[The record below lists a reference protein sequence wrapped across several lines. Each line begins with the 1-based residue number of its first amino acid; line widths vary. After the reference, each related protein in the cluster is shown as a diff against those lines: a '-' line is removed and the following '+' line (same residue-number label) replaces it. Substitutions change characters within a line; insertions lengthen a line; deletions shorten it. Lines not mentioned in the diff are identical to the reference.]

1 MLHLVVAFASLAL
14 VQEPNEP
21 APLLDHRSLELAIA
35 RIAAEHPAIATV
47 VPVGT
52 SRAGRSIQALRL
64 ARGALSPGRP
74 AILLVAN
81 VDGPLAWAS
90 GVALENARWI
100 AANAE
105 SDESVRAFL
114 GATKLYVIPRAN
126 PDAAEARFT
135 TPLREQ
141 RASGPGVDDD
151 RDGRAGE
158 DPPADLDGDGKIAW
172 MRVLDARGEWIE
184 DALDPRVLVKA
195 DAKKGQAGKWKLY
208 VESRDADRDETPG
221 DDQELDTDVNRNFA
235 QGWIEHG
242 ASSGAFA
249 TDEPE
254 ARALCEFVLRHR
266 DLALVM
272 TYGEIDNLAEKPKT
286 KDDAGRRS
294 ASPQDGLPALEADV
308 LAEIG
313 KRYKEIAKGSAK
325 TDAKDAGTFQAWVQ
339 AQRGV
344 WTINLALWS
353 MPLEELG
360 AKKDGD
366 APADKEKD
374 KDAASERPKD
384 KKKSDESQLSDD
396 GKRLRW
402 IEAQGESARFLPW
415 KPFEHPELGA
425 VEIGGFAPYA
435 KLEPLAKDRAEIAE
449 KHARFLVALGASL
462 PRVELV
468 DVRAIDLRGGLWR
481 IEATVANDALLPLQS
496 PTGRRTDAVRPARVR
511 IVLEKGARLLGGLP
525 EELVEELGGSG
536 ARREHTWLVAA
547 SSPASIAIE
556 VDTDHAG
563 FVRATPEVK

>member
-1 MLHLVVAFASLAL
+1 MLPLLLAFAQQSAL
-14 VQEPNEP
+14 EP

-35 RIAAEHPAIATV
+35 RVAAEHPALATV

-64 ARGALSPGRP
+64 ARGELGSGRP

-81 VDGPLAWAS
+81 VDGPLAWTS
-90 GVALENARWI
+90 GVALENARWL
-100 AANAE
+100 AANAQA
-105 SDESVRAFL
+105 DERVRAFL
-114 GATKLYVIPRAN
+114 DTTTLYVIPRAN
-126 PDAAEARFT
+126 PDAAEARFAS
-135 TPLREQ
+135 PLREE

-158 DPPADLDGDGKIAW
+158 DPPADVDGDGVIAW

-195 DAKKGQAGKWKLY
+195 DAKKGQAGKWKLH

-221 DDQELDTDVNRNFA
+221 EDRELDTDVNRNFP

-266 DLALVM
+266 DIALVM
-272 TYGEIDNLAEKPKT
+272 TYGELDNLAERPKV

-294 ASPQDGLPALEADV
+294 AQPLDGVPALEADV

-313 KRYKEIAKGSAK
+313 KRYKEIAKGSTK

-339 AQRGV
+339 AQRGL
-344 WTINLALWS
+344 WTLNLALWS
-353 MPLEELG
+353 MPLDESSS
-360 AKKDGD
+360 KKDGD

-384 KKKSDESQLSDD
+384 KKKGDEPALSDD

-435 KLEPLAKDRAEIAE
+435 KLEPLAKVRAEIAE
-449 KHARFLVALGASL
+449 THARFLVAVGELL
-462 PRVELV
+462 PRVKLV

-481 IEATVANDALLPLQS
+481 VEATVANDALLPVQS

-511 IVLEKGARLLGGLP
+511 LVLEKGARLVGGLP
-525 EELVEELGGSG
+525 EELVEDLGGSG

-547 SSPASIAIE
+547 SSPASIQVE

-563 FVRATPEVK
+563 VVRATPEVK